1 MSMPALTAI
10 THRWEGAVAGH
21 LGRSEHVHVA
31 RRCADL
37 AELLGCAGAG
47 VGKVAAISVDLR
59 GVDRSTVAELTDQ
72 GIRVLGVYPP
82 GDEAGERT
90 LRRWGLSAIVSGDAP
105 EAEVHA
111 VIARLVGEAASL
123 GGDPA
128 DQRGETDAA
137 QGPDLDAEFAAY
149 LDGSAGAN
157 GPHGSNGSVGS
168 NASDGAAPGP
178 SPTGNES
185 LEELPVHGGQLIAV
199 WGPTGSP
206 GRSTVAVNL
215 AAELA
220 RTDET
225 LIIDADTY
233 GASIA
238 QMLAVLD
245 EAPGLAAAAR
255 AADSGL
261 LDVNALARLSPH
273 VHSRLRVL
281 TGLPRPDRWPE
292 LREHAV
298 ADVLAQATS
307 LARWTVVDAG
317 FCLEQDEEISFD
329 TLAPRRN
336 GVTLRVLEAADQVIL
351 VGSGDPIS
359 LQRLVRAVNDL
370 RELTTVPCTIVVTR
384 VRASAVGRYPKAQI
398 SDVLARF
405 ASVHGLHFVPEDR
418 DAVDAALLAGA
429 TLGEIRPS
437 SPARVAIV
445 ELAESVTGK
454 RADRQRVKARARWG
468 KN

>member
-21 LGRSEHVHVA
+21 LGTSQHVHVA

-47 VGKVAAISVDLR
+47 VGRIAAVSVDLR
-59 GVDRSTVAELTDQ
+59 GVDRSAIAELTDQ
-72 GIRVLGVYPP
+72 GIRVLGIYPP

-90 LRRWGLSAIVSGDAP
+90 LRRWGMSAMVSADAS
-105 EAEVHA
+105 ATEVHA
-111 VIARLVGEAASL
+111 AIELLVGETANLGGNHAEQAVDAASI
-123 GGDPA
+123 
-128 DQRGETDAA
+128 EVSE
-137 QGPDLDAEFAAY
+137 LDAEFAAY
-149 LDGSAGAN
+149 LESSAMATPPRGTGSMPPEGE
-157 GPHGSNGSVGS
+157 GETF
-168 NASDGAAPGP
+168 DEEE
-178 SPTGNES
+178 PTS
-185 LEELPVHGGQLIAV
+185 QGQLIVV
-199 WGPTGSP
+199 WGPTGAP

-245 EAPGLAAAAR
+245 EAPGIAAAAR

-261 LDVNALARLSPH
+261 LDMDTLARLAPH
-273 VHSRLRVL
+273 VHPQLRVL

-298 ADVLAQATS
+298 ADVFAQATS
-307 LARWTVVDAG
+307 LARWTVVDVG

-336 GVTLRVLEAADQVIL
+336 GVTLRALNAADQVIL
-351 VGSGDPIS
+351 VGTGDPLG

-370 RELTTVPCTIVVTR
+370 REVTTAPCTLVVTR
-384 VRASAVGRYPKAQI
+384 VRASAVGRDPKAQI
-398 SDVLARF
+398 SDVLSRF
-405 ASVHGLHFVPEDR
+405 AHVHAIHFVPEDR

-429 TLGEIRPS
+429 TLSEIRPS
-437 SPARVAIV
+437 SPARSAVAT
-445 ELAESVTGK
+445 LAESVTGK
-454 RADRQRVKARARWG
+454 RADRPRVKGRARWG
-468 KN
+468 KK

>member
-10 THRWEGAVAGH
+10 THRWEGALAGH

-59 GVDRSTVAELTDQ
+59 GVDRSAVAELIEQ
-72 GIRVLGVYPP
+72 GIRVLGVHPP

-90 LRRWGLSAIVSGDAP
+90 LRRWGLSAIVSADAP

-111 VIARLVGEAASL
+111 AIARLVGEAASL
-123 GGDPA
+123 GGTHAEPMGTTAEVDV
-128 DQRGETDAA
+128 
-137 QGPDLDAEFAAY
+137 PDLDAEFAAY
-149 LDGSAGAN
+149 LDS
-157 GPHGSNGSVGS
+157 SVGADS
-168 NASDGAAPGP
+168 SDGPASEPP
-178 SPTGNES
+178 SVGDTSQDEGVP
-185 LEELPVHGGQLIAV
+185 LQKGQLIAV

-261 LDVNALARLSPH
+261 LDVSALARLSPY
-273 VHSRLRVL
+273 VHPQLRVL

-298 ADVLAQATS
+298 ADVLAHATS
-307 LARWTVVDAG
+307 LARWTVVDVG

-329 TLAPRRN
+329 TQAPRRN

-351 VGSGDPIS
+351 VGTADPIG

-370 RELTTVPCTIVVTR
+370 RELTTAPCTLVVTR
-384 VRASAVGRYPKAQI
+384 VRASAVGRDPKAQI
-398 SDVLARF
+398 SDVLRRF
-405 ASVHGLHFVPEDR
+405 ASAHGIHFVPEDR
-418 DAVDAALLAGA
+418 DAFDAALLAGA
-429 TLGEIRPS
+429 TLSEIRPS
-437 SPARVAIV
+437 SPARSAIV
-445 ELAESVTGK
+445 TLAESLTGK
-454 RADRQRVKARARWG
+454 RAGRPQVKGRARWG

>member
-59 GVDRSTVAELTDQ
+59 GIDRSAVATLTGQ

-90 LRRWGLSAIVSGDAP
+90 LRRWGLTAIVSADAP
-105 EAEVHA
+105 ELEVHE
-111 VIARLVGEAASL
+111 VIASLVGETATLGASF
-123 GGDPA
+123 DS
-128 DQRGETDAA
+128 QVETDDVAA
-137 QGPDLDAEFAAY
+137 PDLDAEFAAY
-149 LDGSAGAN
+149 LDGSNGA
-157 GPHGSNGSVGS
+157 SS
-168 NASDGAAPGP
+168 APT
-178 SPTGNES
+178 SAVD
-185 LEELPVHGGQLIAV
+185 LPVDDVPVREGQLIAV

-206 GRSTVAVNL
+206 GRSTIAVNL

-220 RTDET
+220 RTAET

-233 GASIA
+233 GASVA

-255 AADSGL
+255 AADSGV
-261 LDVNALARLSPH
+261 LDVNALARMSPH
-273 VHSRLRVL
+273 VHPQLRVL

-298 ADVLAQATS
+298 ADVLTQAAA
-307 LARWTVVDAG
+307 LARWTVVDVA

-336 GVTLRVLEAADQVIL
+336 GVTLRVLEGADQVIL
-351 VGSGDPIS
+351 VGTADPIG

-370 RELTTVPCTIVVTR
+370 RELTSAPCTIVVTR
-384 VRASAVGRYPKAQI
+384 VRASAVGRDPKAQI
-398 SDVLARF
+398 SDVLSRF
-405 ASVHGLHFVPEDR
+405 AGVHGLHFVPEDR
-418 DAVDAALLAGA
+418 DAMDAALLAGA
-429 TLGEIRPS
+429 TLSEIRPS
-437 SPARVAIV
+437 SPARSAIV
-445 ELAESVTGK
+445 ALAESVTGK
-454 RADRQRVKARARWG
+454 RADRQRVKGRPRWG

>member
-1 MSMPALTAI
+1 VSMPALTAI

-21 LGRSEHVHVA
+21 LGSSEHLHVA

-37 AELLGCAGAG
+37 GELLGCAGAG
-47 VGKVAAISVDLR
+47 VGKVATISVDLR
-59 GVDRSTVAELTDQ
+59 GVDRSTVATLTDQ
-72 GIRVLGVYPP
+72 GVRVLGVYPP

-90 LRRWGLSAIVSGDAP
+90 LRRWGLTAIVSADAP
-105 EAEVHA
+105 ELEVHE
-111 VIARLVGEAASL
+111 VIASLVGETATAGVSL
-123 GGDPA
+123 A
-128 DQRGETDAA
+128 DSLVETDDVVA
-137 QGPDLDAEFAAY
+137 PDLDAEFAAY
-149 LDGSAGAN
+149 LDGS
-157 GPHGSNGSVGS
+157 
-168 NASDGAAPGP
+168 DGASTPP
-178 SPTGNES
+178 SPVD
-185 LEELPVHGGQLIAV
+185 LPGDDVPVQEGQLIAV

-206 GRSTVAVNL
+206 GRSTIAVNL

-233 GASIA
+233 GASVA

-255 AADSGL
+255 AADSGM

-273 VHSRLRVL
+273 VHPQLRVL

-298 ADVLAQATS
+298 ADVLTQAAA
-307 LARWTVVDAG
+307 LARWTVVDVA

-351 VGSGDPIS
+351 VGTADPIG

-370 RELTTVPCTIVVTR
+370 RELTSAPCTIVVTR
-384 VRASAVGRYPKAQI
+384 VRASAVGRDPKAQI
-398 SDVLARF
+398 GDVMARF
-405 ASVHGLHFVPEDR
+405 AGVHGLHFVPEDR
-418 DAVDAALLAGA
+418 DAIDAALLAGE
-429 TLGEIRPS
+429 TLSETRPS
-437 SPARVAIV
+437 SPARSAIV
-445 ELAESVTGK
+445 TLAESVTGK
-454 RADRQRVKARARWG
+454 RADRQRVKGRPRWG